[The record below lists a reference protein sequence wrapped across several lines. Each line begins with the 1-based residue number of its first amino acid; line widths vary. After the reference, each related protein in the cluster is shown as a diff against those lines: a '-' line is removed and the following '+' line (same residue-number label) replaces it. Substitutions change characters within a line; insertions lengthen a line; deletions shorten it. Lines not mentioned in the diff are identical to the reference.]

1 MSLAYGWLPY
11 LWDKFIVTGSVE
23 KKDTCPKCGH
33 KKVHLTKIRGA
44 SCERQLAAE
53 KCGQKRY
60 PLQARAQN
68 FRIKKNLR
76 CANCSPQVCV
86 STPKMIFSL
95 RREVKS
101 SDFMRVSVMLPFSFS
116 RTFQKRCGKLCGPF
130 RGEEREDSK
139 PLPHPVLRRH
149 IALHIVFRGIRLG
162 VLGEEEILQ
171 RLDAPVHG
179 GSNSLHTLLVD
190 EFLGAGECL
199 PDILVNAVQLG
210 EVQPVKRGHQP
221 QRVSALR

>member
-1 MSLAYGWLPY
+1 M
-11 LWDKFIVTGSVE
+11 KFA
-23 KKDTCPKCGH
+23 TCLGRNP
-33 KKVHLTKIRGA
+33 
-44 SCERQLAAE
+44 
-53 KCGQKRY
+53 
-60 PLQARAQN
+60 
-68 FRIKKNLR
+68 
-76 CANCSPQVCV
+76 CV

>member
-1 MSLAYGWLPY
+1 MDGGEPQEPWFCDGKTTILPQV
-11 LWDKFIVTGSVE
+11 KTRA
-23 KKDTCPKCGH
+23 
-33 KKVHLTKIRGA
+33 KKVATTTEVMI
-44 SCERQLAAE
+44 
-53 KCGQKRY
+53 
-60 PLQARAQN
+60 
-68 FRIKKNLR
+68 
-76 CANCSPQVCV
+76 ANCLGCNPCV

-116 RTFQKRCGKLCGPF
+116 RTFQKRYGKLCGPF

-210 EVQPVKRGHQP
+210 EVQPVKRGLQP